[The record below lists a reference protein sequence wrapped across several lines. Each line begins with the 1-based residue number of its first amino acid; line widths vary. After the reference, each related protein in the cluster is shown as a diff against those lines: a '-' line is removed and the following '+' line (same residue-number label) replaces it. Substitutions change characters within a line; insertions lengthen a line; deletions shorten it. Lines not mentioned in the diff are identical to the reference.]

1 MFPAKMKAPRP
12 SKFPPTANFPCKD
25 RKHRTVFTSLQVLC
39 AFECFADT
47 NNVGQIFIIRKIQ
60 NNGNSE
66 NKHFEFILAFDYILV
81 IIRNDASYI
90 HNSDT
95 YIIT

>member
-1 MFPAKMKAPRP
+1 M
-12 SKFPPTANFPCKD
+12 D

-39 AFECFADT
+39 AFECFKDT